1 MNDLFEGERDEF
13 HNSLSE
19 LNKFDSFLDA
29 DNYIKNNLMVKYNW
43 DMENTSVVRFM
54 ELVERRYLG

>member
-13 HNSLSE
+13 HNSIAE

-29 DNYIKNNLMVKYNW
+29 DNYIRNNLVAKYKW
-43 DMENTSVVRFM
+43 DMESASAVRFM
-54 ELVERRYLG
+54 ELIERRYLS